1 MVTAAE
7 ADAILKAL
15 KIIAVNLVWKTQS
28 GTFRLEAT
36 VFATETSE
44 LLSLRGF
51 VGVRNRSYA
60 LLYKNTPVR
69 KYTVHARHRNPDTG
83 QIVLGPHK
91 HNWDDLWEDQL
102 AYVPDDIHPGDPN
115 TELMAF
121 LAECNIQLRGSY
133 ASQTVFL
140 GVQGGG
146 P

>member
-7 ADAILKAL
+7 ATAILEAPKVIGA
-15 KIIAVNLVWKTQS
+15 NLVWKGQS

-91 HNWDDLWEDQL
+91 HRWDDLWEDQL
-102 AYVPDDIHPGDPN
+102 AYVPDDIQVTRTP
-115 TELMAF
+115 
-121 LAECNIQLRGSY
+121 S
-133 ASQTVFL
+133 
-140 GVQGGG
+140 
-146 P
+146 